1 MAEQTPNV
9 VPEHR
14 LTVPEVLGMLVSD
27 GLIDKADADA
37 LIAEVRSADFWLQ
50 PSIDKLENA
59 RPQYAGRWR
68 TTGAARLG

>member
-27 GLIDKADADA
+27 GLIDKPM
-37 LIAEVRSADFWLQ
+37 RM
-50 PSIDKLENA
+50 P
-59 RPQYAGRWR
+59 
-68 TTGAARLG
+68 